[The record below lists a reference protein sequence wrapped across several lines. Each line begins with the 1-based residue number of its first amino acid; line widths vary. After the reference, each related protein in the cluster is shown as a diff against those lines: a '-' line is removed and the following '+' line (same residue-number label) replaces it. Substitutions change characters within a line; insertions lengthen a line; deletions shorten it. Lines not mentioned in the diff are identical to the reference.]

1 MKIIRILKQIK
12 QQKFNNAK
20 AIRKRLILRKTE
32 WEFSKI
38 TPKAKVE
45 KSFMVNLIHP
55 VKNQHLPII
64 WNKKSSVLEI
74 VDDII

>member
-32 WEFSKI
+32 QEFSKI
-38 TPKAKVE
+38 TPKVE
-45 KSFMVNLIHP
+45 RSFMVNLIHP